1 MYRPTVGS
9 ARFVLAVLVM
19 TGGCAGGGVGIPV
32 AALHVP
38 PRSMGQRFCSDSAL
52 TDSTVYDTTQVTQR
66 PVVYDAP
73 PLKYPAHARA
83 HGVHGRVLLA
93 VTVNRDGRADA
104 QSIQAISSPDVE
116 LTDAAIRWV
125 RSAKFEPVCL
135 DGRPVRTRVAVP
147 VDFTRDN

>member
-66 PVVYDAP
+66 PVVYDAR
-73 PLKYPAHARA
+73 PLKYPYPAHARA

-104 QSIQAISSPDVE
+104 QSIQASSSPDVE
-116 LTDAAIRWV
+116 FPDAAIRWG
-125 RSAKFEPVCL
+125 RSAQ
-135 DGRPVRTRVAVP
+135 
-147 VDFTRDN
+147 